1 MSKNDSAET
10 RRGAAKPLSMSL
22 DEALARRRSVRE
34 YGTESLD
41 DDAIAKLLWAAQG
54 VTGRAGHRTAPSAG
68 ATYPLEVYAVEPG
81 GVFRYEGA
89 HGRVTRVAAGDVRPA
104 LASAAGGQGAV
115 ATAPLVV
122 AFAAVQA
129 RTASKY
135 GERAERYVS
144 LEAGHAAQNV
154 LLVATALGLGA
165 VPVGAF
171 DDDEVARVLPLRRD
185 ERPIYMVAVGHPSH

>member
-1 MSKNDSAET
+1 MSKNAPTQT
-10 RRGAAKPLSMSL
+10 RGDVAKTASMPL

-34 YGTESLD
+34 FAARPLD

-54 VTGRAGHRTAPSAG
+54 VTSRDGGRTAPSAG
-68 ATYPLEVYAVEPG
+68 ATHPLEVYAVTAR
-81 GVFRYEGA
+81 GVFHWEPRGQL
-89 HGRVTRVAAGDVRPA
+89 TRVEAADVRPA
-104 LASAAGGQGAV
+104 LERAAGGQGVVGA
-115 ATAPLVV
+115 APLVV
-122 AFAAVQA
+122 AFAGVQA

-154 LLVATALGLGA
+154 LLEATALGLGA

-171 DDDEVARVLPLRRD
+171 DDDAVGRALPLSCD
-185 ERPIYMVAVGHPSH
+185 ERPIYMVAVGHPRH